1 MAPQSFGKYQVT
13 DLLGSGG
20 MAEVYAGIHPDLERR
35 VAIKVILP
43 QFAAENDFEERFRRE
58 ARVVA
63 SLRHPHIVQLY
74 DFDVVDGRHFM
85 VMEHLEGGTLKD
97 HLRSLRQRKSTMPLA
112 EIVHLVEAIAS
123 ALDYAHAR
131 GAIHRDIKPA
141 NILFTVAQE
150 AVLTDFGIAKLLE
163 DAARLTATGG
173 VVGSPF
179 YMSPEQATGDA
190 VDARSDQYSLG
201 VVLYEMA
208 TGRTPFQ
215 GSSAVA
221 VMTQHL
227 NSTPPSPRAF
237 NANLPTAVDEVILKA
252 LAKRPAGRFSSA
264 GEFAHAFRQA
274 VEGQSSVVVPAP
286 ALDENEPTLVDG
298 ADAPLASDATDAHAA
313 TDPMQ
318 QAPAPVP
325 GEDAA
330 TVVDERSEAASPPP
344 VTTPPATPASRPEP
358 SQPEPSA
365 SGPPQSE
372 PVNHP
377 LARQNRAA
385 LPAVNEGE
393 PDSSDSIQL
402 PDVPATPEPRP
413 TTQNFNVG
421 GIQAGIV
428 NQGGEQTFS
437 GDLTFNLDFGDIK
450 APPSQQEAPA
460 EAAVTG
466 GAQQELAAIL
476 EALRR
481 AFAGSARVDRF
492 VRLVTEFNTQLE
504 ALPAERVNDR
514 KQVVKRVQ
522 ALLLEMTEA
531 SPDPDMVEI
540 MGASLER
547 AVKPLAV
554 IDPDLPAM
562 VTRITSW
569 VELMVEPD

>member
-1 MAPQSFGKYQVT
+1 MTPQSFGKYQVS

-85 VMEHLEGGTLKD
+85 VMEHLDGGTLKD
-97 HLRSLRQRKSTMPLA
+97 HLRSLRQRKSAMSLV
-112 EIVHLVEAIAS
+112 EIVHLIAAMAS
-123 ALDYAHAR
+123 ALDYAHGR
-131 GAIHRDIKPA
+131 GAVHRDIKPA
-141 NILFTVAQE
+141 NILFTATRE

-237 NANLPTAVDEVILKA
+237 NANLPAAVDEVLLKA
-252 LAKRPAGRFSSA
+252 LAKRPADRFGSA

-274 VEGQSSVVVPAP
+274 VEGQSSVAVPVA
-286 ALDENEPTLVDG
+286 ALDENEPTVVHG
-298 ADAPLASDATDAHAA
+298 ADAPVASDATHARAA
-313 TDPMQ
+313 TDPTR
-318 QAPAPVP
+318 QAPASPP

-330 TVVDERSEAASPPP
+330 TLVDGRPESASPPP
-344 VTTPPATPASRPEP
+344 MPPPTTPASRPEP

-365 SGPPQSE
+365 SEPPPSE
-372 PVNHP
+372 PVDHP
-377 LARQNRAA
+377 PARQNRPA
-385 LPAVNEGE
+385 LPAVDEGE
-393 PDSSDSIQL
+393 PDGSDSIQL
-402 PDVPATPEPRP
+402 PDAPATPEPRP

-460 EAAVTG
+460 EAAATG
-466 GAQQELAAIL
+466 RAEEELAAIL

-514 KQVVKRVQ
+514 QQVVKRVQ

-531 SPDPDMVEI
+531 QPDPDMVEI

-554 IDPDLPAM
+554 IDSDLPTM

-569 VELMVEPD
+569 VELMVEPE

>member
-97 HLRSLRQRKSTMPLA
+97 HLRGLRQRKSTMPLA

-450 APPSQQEAPA
+450 APPSQQETPA
-460 EAAVTG
+460 EAAATG